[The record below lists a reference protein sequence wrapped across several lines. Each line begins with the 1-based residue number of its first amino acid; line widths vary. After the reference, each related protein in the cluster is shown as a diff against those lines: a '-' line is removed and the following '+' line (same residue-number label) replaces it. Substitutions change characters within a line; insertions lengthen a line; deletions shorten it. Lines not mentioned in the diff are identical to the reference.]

1 MSSQAEEP
9 VPSHEP
15 VHKGSGTPDLPSRVP
30 AGKHDTDGRRLV
42 RCTTSKT
49 EKETRPLAGLERR
62 PGDDLARST
71 ARRTGETGQ
80 LRKTASSTQDASST
94 NLVDDPVPRVPA
106 YGTMTVMT
114 SAGNMITTPRIPG
127 FGCSR
132 NRPGMS
138 VVERILQQ
146 RATKAAQEK
155 ARQKIAEEAQL
166 REARRRRAEEKKRQA
181 EEKKE
186 RARRR
191 REREAR
197 EARGRVWYGAMVA
210 EMGALLEDIDWAVV
224 LRTSRAL
231 VGSTSRGARHRLREK
246 PPPQDLYWARCAM
259 DMDRATIESMG
270 DYGVR
275 LVDVVRRVDRPDWLE
290 EETVRR
296 NRLKL
301 TALQEKGAQVCE
313 TVGEGR
319 QAADEAQW
327 KLQALDALAQPL
339 AEGLWLAATN
349 RMQEIGR
356 VQYVDGLPV
365 DLEPTRWTV
374 MPTSRESRRS
384 LTQKGVPCAQCEAAK
399 MTECSQD
406 RFLPGSSKLEPC
418 LRCQRMGETCIQ
430 IDPGLRDADR
440 EGLPRWT
447 KYVASGHGI
456 GKKVAQAKAEELLEP
471 RGRAFVNIC
480 GLMVDAVDVKSFA
493 PAMVSTLQVESLKA
507 RRNQSMAETPRLNSP
522 RLLSPSEES
531 RAEGFRA
538 RMAKIRSDEYW
549 AKKAEAAGVGVADWG
564 GGTRGAR

>member
-166 REARRRRAEEKKRQA
+166 RGARRRRAEEKKRQA

-313 TVGEGR
+313 IVGEGR

-339 AEGLWLAATN
+339 AEGLWLAATK
-349 RMQEIGR
+349 RMQETGR
-356 VQYVDGLPV
+356 VH
-365 DLEPTRWTV
+365 
-374 MPTSRESRRS
+374 
-384 LTQKGVPCAQCEAAK
+384 
-399 MTECSQD
+399 QD
-406 RFLPGSSKLEPC
+406 RFLHGNSKLEPC

-456 GKKVAQAKAEELLEP
+456 GKKVAQARAEELLEP

>member
-15 VHKGSGTPDLPSRVP
+15 VHRGSGTPGLMHRVP
-30 AGKHDTDGRRLV
+30 AGENGTDGRRVV
-42 RCTTSKT
+42 RRTSTEATPTT
-49 EKETRPLAGLERR
+49 EKGTRPLAALGRR

-71 ARRTGETGQ
+71 ARWTGETRQ
-80 LRKTASSTQDASST
+80 PRKPASSIQDASSA
-94 NLVDDPVPRVPA
+94 NLVEDPVLRVPA
-106 YGTMTVMT
+106 YGTMTIMT
-114 SAGNMITTPRIPG
+114 STGNMITTPRIPG

-132 NRPGMS
+132 NRTGMS
-138 VVERILQQ
+138 MVERILQQ

-155 ARQKIAEEAQL
+155 ARQKIAEEAHL
-166 REARRRRAEEKKRQA
+166 REERRRRAEEKKRQA

-197 EARGRVWYGAMVA
+197 EARGRVWYGAMFA
-210 EMGALLEDIDWAVV
+210 EMGALLEDIDWAIV
-224 LRTSRAL
+224 LRTSRAW
-231 VGSTSRGARHRLREK
+231 VGTSRGPGQRLREK
-246 PPPQDLYWARCAM
+246 PPPEDLYWARCAM

-275 LVDVVRRVDRPDWLE
+275 LVDVVRRVDRPDWLK

-319 QAADEAQW
+319 QAADEAHW

-339 AEGLWLAATN
+339 AEGLWDAATK
-349 RMQEIGR
+349 RMQETGR

-365 DLEPTRWTV
+365 DLEPTRWMV
-374 MPTSRESRRS
+374 MPTSRKGRRS

-418 LRCQRMGETCIQ
+418 LRCQRMGEICIQ

-456 GKKVAQAKAEELLEP
+456 SKKEAQAKAEELLEP
-471 RGRAFVNIC
+471 RGRVFVNVC
-480 GLMVDAVDVKSFA
+480 GLMVDAVDVKNFA

-507 RRNQSMAETPRLNSP
+507 RRNHSMAGTSRLDSP
-522 RLLSPSEES
+522 RPLSPSE
-531 RAEGFRA
+531 
-538 RMAKIRSDEYW
+538 
-549 AKKAEAAGVGVADWG
+549 
-564 GGTRGAR
+564 

>member
-15 VHKGSGTPDLPSRVP
+15 VHKGSGTQDLPSRVP

-181 EEKKE
+181 AEKKE

-313 TVGEGR
+313 IVGEGR

-339 AEGLWLAATN
+339 AEGLWLAATK
-349 RMQEIGR
+349 RMQETGR
-356 VQYVDGLPV
+356 VQ
-365 DLEPTRWTV
+365 
-374 MPTSRESRRS
+374 
-384 LTQKGVPCAQCEAAK
+384 
-399 MTECSQD
+399 
-406 RFLPGSSKLEPC
+406 
-418 LRCQRMGETCIQ
+418 
-430 IDPGLRDADR
+430 
-440 EGLPRWT
+440 WT

>member
-1 MSSQAEEP
+1 
-9 VPSHEP
+9 
-15 VHKGSGTPDLPSRVP
+15 
-30 AGKHDTDGRRLV
+30 
-42 RCTTSKT
+42 
-49 EKETRPLAGLERR
+49 
-62 PGDDLARST
+62 
-71 ARRTGETGQ
+71 
-80 LRKTASSTQDASST
+80 
-94 NLVDDPVPRVPA
+94 
-106 YGTMTVMT
+106 MTIMT
-114 SAGNMITTPRIPG
+114 STGNIITTPRIPG

-132 NRPGMS
+132 NRTGMS
-138 VVERILQQ
+138 MVESILQQ

-155 ARQKIAEEAQL
+155 ARQKIAEEAHL
-166 REARRRRAEEKKRQA
+166 REERRRRAEEKKRQA

-186 RARRR
+186 RARQR

-197 EARGRVWYGAMVA
+197 EARGRAWYDAMLA

-224 LRTSRAL
+224 LRTSKAAAD
-231 VGSTSRGARHRLREK
+231 TSSGLLQRLREK
-246 PPPQDLYWARCAM
+246 PPPEDLHWARCVM

-275 LVDVVRRVDRPDWLE
+275 LVDMVRRVDRPDWLE
-290 EETVRR
+290 EETVRH

-301 TALQEKGAQVCE
+301 TVLQEKGAQVGE

-319 QAADEAQW
+319 QTADEAHW

-339 AEGLWLAATN
+339 AEGLWKAATK
-349 RMQEIGR
+349 RMQETGR
-356 VQYVDGLPV
+356 VH
-365 DLEPTRWTV
+365 
-374 MPTSRESRRS
+374 
-384 LTQKGVPCAQCEAAK
+384 
-399 MTECSQD
+399 QD
-406 RFLPGSSKLEPC
+406 RFLPGDSKLEPC

-430 IDPGLRDADR
+430 IDPVLRDADR

-456 GKKVAQAKAEELLEP
+456 GKKEAQAKAEELLEP
-471 RGRAFVNIC
+471 RGRAFVNVC

-507 RRNQSMAETPRLNSP
+507 RRDHSMAGTPRLDSP

-549 AKKAEAAGVGVADWG
+549 AEKAGAAGTGVADWG